1 MKRTWKNFRLDKN
14 KVYQFIG
21 QAVVYTSGWALAV
34 AFFYW
39 AFLQRINLLILKERV
54 EKEMLK
60 AKKKENYEAM
70 IENRNVLIADL
81 QKKNEE
87 LSNENIAIYEE
98 NKELRFENEEQGELI
113 DRIARVAT
121 ANAYNNEKVILSK
134 IKELISDYQ
143 SQN

>member
-21 QAVVYTSGWALAV
+21 QAVVYTSGWALGV